1 MILVVD
7 AEGRKASIE
16 GVGVLATQETGWGIR
31 PDLKLGPGLATP
43 RGHIIYN

>member
-16 GVGVLATQETGWGIR
+16 GVGVLATQET
-31 PDLKLGPGLATP
+31 LGGYART
-43 RGHIIYN
+43 RS